1 MGMENKKSRGIR
13 RLVNAFRYSCAGFK
27 AAWRNEEAFRQETIL
42 AIFVV
47 PGGLW
52 LGTTGT
58 ERALLVGIYLM
69 IPLIELINSAIE
81 SIVDRMGPERHVLAG
96 RAKDMGSAAVL
107 LIICIA
113 IIVWGLIAYSR
124 FFT

>member
-1 MGMENKKSRGIR
+1 MERKGKTGIP
-13 RLVNAFRYSCAGFK
+13 RLINAFKYSIAGFK
-27 AAWRNEEAFRQETIL
+27 AAWKSEEAFRQETIL
-42 AIFVV
+42 AIFVI
-47 PGGLW
+47 PGGLL

-113 IIVWGLIAYSR
+113 VIMWGLIAYSR